1 MSHFT
6 PWRRTLI
13 KKTDTWMQLEVIIL
27 SEVGQRKTNARWTYL
42 WSRNRLTD
50 IENRLVVAKGEGRGG
65 KDWEFGVSKCKLLN
79 IGWIHKR
86 SYCIAQGTIFNIPW
100 SSIMEKKIK
109 KNVELSHFAI
119 RQRLAQHCQSTIL
132 QKKKRQT
139 IAGVAEDMERLEPL
153 PIDCRVENGVV
164 ALKNSLAVPRKVK
177 QSYQGI

>member
-1 MSHFT
+1 
-6 PWRRTLI
+6 
-13 KKTDTWMQLEVIIL
+13 
-27 SEVGQRKTNARWTYL
+27 
-42 WSRNRLTD
+42 
-50 IENRLVVAKGEGRGG
+50 
-65 KDWEFGVSKCKLLN
+65 
-79 IGWIHKR
+79 
-86 SYCIAQGTIFNIPW
+86 
-100 SSIMEKKIK
+100 MEKKIK

-119 RQRLAQHCQSTIL
+119 RQRLAQHCQSTIS